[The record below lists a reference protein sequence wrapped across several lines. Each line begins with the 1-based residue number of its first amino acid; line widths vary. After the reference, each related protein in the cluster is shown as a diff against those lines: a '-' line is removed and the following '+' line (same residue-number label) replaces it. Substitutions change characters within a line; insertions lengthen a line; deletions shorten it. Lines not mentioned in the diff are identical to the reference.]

1 MQWAEHG
8 HCSEQYVG
16 TALYIFWALQQ
27 ALHGAAHYGGHHMDT
42 AGKLDTALDT
52 VQALHGD

>member
-1 MQWAEHG
+1 M
-8 HCSEQYVG
+8 G

-27 ALHGAAHYGGHHMDT
+27 ALHGAAHYSGHHMDT